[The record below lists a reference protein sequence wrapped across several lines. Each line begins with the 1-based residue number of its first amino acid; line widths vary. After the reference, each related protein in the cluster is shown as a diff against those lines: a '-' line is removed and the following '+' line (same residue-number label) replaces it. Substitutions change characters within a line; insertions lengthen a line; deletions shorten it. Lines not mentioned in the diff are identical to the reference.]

1 MTNHDADIPPTHA
14 GRPTPPEPI
23 LRQAPRRHGAT
34 APPPRRR
41 GRRRML
47 PWKHP
52 RDLTRTQRHRRRIVT
67 RGLLATG
74 LACAGWLGW
83 SIGQALTYPGRDGV
97 EARLAEWGRD
107 HHLGLAV
114 NQLEDWQYAL
124 NPPRVGGSLTAAELA
139 RMRATQEAAPQGGAV
154 PLRVPMPTSIT
165 PRLPGEGVWR
175 ALVTSHGLPLVQGT
189 YVRPDAEH
197 SSYEAAI
204 AWISASHA
212 RFFLHPGFREPGGSF
227 SVPPT
232 IPVGQRNGLI
242 ATWNGGFRIT
252 DGTSKGGFYLDGRTD
267 STLRVGAASE
277 VFYRD
282 GSIRVGTWGRD
293 VTMTP
298 QVVGVRQCLQLM
310 VDGGLLASDI
320 DVPYAYGWAYQ
331 GKKYVERSGVGVTAN
346 GDIVMVVG
354 QALSARTLA
363 ELMQHAGAVRAMP
376 LDMNG
381 AWPSFMSYDASVNPA
396 NPKPANLLDFGEAA
410 DRYYTQATRDFVAV
424 YAR

>member
-1 MTNHDADIPPTHA
+1 MA
-14 GRPTPPEPI
+14 GNDTAAATP
-23 LRQAPRRHGAT
+23 RS
-34 APPPRRR
+34 RRR
-41 GRRRML
+41 RLL

-52 RDLTRTQRHRRRIVT
+52 RDLTPAQRHRRRTTTRIV
-67 RGLLATG
+67 LAAAVTF
-74 LACAGWLGW
+74 ASWLGW
-83 SIGQALTYPGRDGV
+83 SIGQALTYPGRDSV

-124 NPPRVGGSLTAAELA
+124 NPPRIGGQLPADALA
-139 RMRATQEAAPQGGAV
+139 RMKATQKAGPESTAV
-154 PLRVPMPTSIT
+154 PLRAPMPTSIT
-165 PRLPGEGVWR
+165 PGLPGEGVWR
-175 ALVTSHGLPLVQGT
+175 PLVTYHGLPLVQGT
-189 YVRPDAEH
+189 YVRPDTEH
-197 SSYEAAI
+197 TSYEAAI

-212 RFFLHPGFREPGGSF
+212 KFFLHPGFREPGGSF
-227 SVPPT
+227 PVPPT
-232 IPVGQRNGLI
+232 IPVGQRTGLM

-267 STLRVGAASE
+267 STLRDGAASE

-282 GSIRVGTWGRD
+282 GSIRIGTWGRD
-293 VTMTP
+293 VRMTP
-298 QVVGVRQCLQLM
+298 DVVGVRQCLQLM
-310 VDGGLLASDI
+310 VDGGRLAADI

-346 GDIVMVVG
+346 GDIIMVVG

-381 AWPSFMSYDASVNPA
+381 AWPSLMSYDSSADPA
-396 NPKPANLLDFGEAA
+396 NPKPTNMLDFGEAA